1 MSNESEKRLII
12 MSNKDFE
19 EYLDKMKKYTEKVLS
34 KKIKPQESL
43 NSLVKSGI
51 CDEQKKINEA
61 YI

>member
-1 MSNESEKRLII
+1 MNNELGKRLII

-19 EYLDKMKKYTEKVLS
+19 EYLNKMTQYTEKVLS

-51 CDEQKKINEA
+51 CNEQKKINEA
-61 YI
+61 YV